1 MKLKTQLIFTTFL
14 LTATCILFGA
24 CDREDWYADGD
35 LLLTDEMHGS
45 LRNGNVVATGGV
57 KDVTFNSATIL
68 FSANYNYK
76 ESIEIEPGII
86 YSDVEFNPDV
96 ELNSSNYSNKAKAT
110 YVKVSNFAN
119 SALEI
124 TLDNLKPNTTYYYC
138 AYASSKNHGSTASHH
153 GRVGSFKTPPDY
165 SPGEAVDLGLSV
177 KWASKDIGATD
188 PLSAG
193 LCFCWGGTAPN
204 GRYSLPNE
212 DLSVLKFLGYVDDN
226 NNLTS
231 AYDAATQIWGS
242 KWRMPTKEEFQEL
255 HDKCTWI
262 KSGPGYKVIGANKN
276 YIYLDLDYWNHKYWT
291 STGSNKYDYD
301 KYSTRYYQAYYFE
314 FPSSSWTMKWD
325 RELLIRP
332 VLK

>member
-24 CDREDWYADGD
+24 CDREDWYADGN

-76 ESIEIEPGII
+76 ESIEIEPGIL
-86 YSDVEFNPDV
+86 YSDVEFDP
-96 ELNSSNYSNKAKAT
+96 SYYSQREKAT

-138 AYASSKNHGSTASHH
+138 AYASSKNNGSTGSHY

-188 PLSAG
+188 PLSEG
-193 LCFCWGGTAPN
+193 LRFCWGGTAPY
-204 GRYSLPNE
+204 GGYSLPNE
-212 DLSVLKFLGYVDDN
+212 NLSVLKFLGYVDDN

-231 AYDAATQIWGS
+231 AYDAATQKWGS

-255 HDKCTWI
+255 YDKCTWV
-262 KSGPGYKVIGANKN
+262 KSGPGYKVVGSNKN
-276 YIYLDLDYWNHKYWT
+276 YIYLNNRDYYWT
-291 STGSNKYDYD
+291 STGSNNSDYKYH
-301 KYSTRYYQAYYFE
+301 YYYEAYYFK
-314 FPSSSWTMKWD
+314 FSSSLGTWSWGN
-325 RELLIRP
+325 LSFIRP